1 MNPTRYL
8 FFTGKGGV
16 GKTSLAA
23 AKALE
28 LAESGKKTLIIST
41 DPASNLDEV
50 FGVTLGSHPTAIPGV
65 PHLSGA
71 NLDPEAAAAA
81 YRERMVA
88 PYRGKLPELV
98 IQAMEEQFSGACT
111 TEIAAFDEFVALIA
125 DPRNTAE
132 FDHVVFDTAPTGHT
146 LRLLSL
152 PGAWADY
159 LDTTTSESSCL
170 GPLAGL
176 KEKQGLYAAALAAL
190 CDTGLTTLVLVA
202 RPDDSSL
209 REASRTAH
217 ELGDLGIRNVE
228 LIVNALLG
236 DLSTEDPTA
245 LAMKR
250 EQEAALARIPENL
263 QSVPRRA
270 VPLLGR
276 NLVGLPALRALG
288 RADLVAPTALA
299 GIPEG
304 NSFSLF
310 VDDLAGAGRGV
321 IMTMGKGGVGKTTV
335 AAKIAQELADRG
347 HTVQLTTTDPAG
359 DIQSLVESRANLS
372 VHRIDP
378 AAEVAA
384 YSKAALDRARL
395 TMEPDAVALLEEDM
409 RSPCTEEIAVFRAF
423 AEAVAGGD
431 DHFVVIDTAPTGH
444 TILLMDATEAYH
456 REIARTQSDAPDS
469 VRQLLP
475 RLRDGAFTKMVLVA
489 LPEPTP
495 VHEAMRLQRD
505 LERAGIHPAGWVV
518 NRSLS
523 LTGTVEPV
531 LQAKAA
537 AESGP
542 MQEVLSLGLPVVVL
556 PWEISAGVGAASA
569 GFR

>member
-111 TEIAAFDEFVALIA
+111 TEIAAFDEFVALMA

-190 CDTGLTTLVLVA
+190 SETGLTTLVLVA

-228 LIVNALLG
+228 LIVNAVLG

-263 QSVPRRA
+263 QCLPRRA
-270 VPLLGR
+270 VPLLGG

-288 RADLVAPTALA
+288 RTDLAAPTALA
-299 GIPEG
+299 GMPEG
-304 NSFSLF
+304 QSFSQF
-310 VDDLAGAGRGV
+310 VDHLAAAGRGV

-456 REIARTQSDAPDS
+456 REIARTQSDAPES

-542 MQEVLSLGLPVVVL
+542 VQEVLSLGLPVVVL
-556 PWEISAGVGAASA
+556 PWEVSAGFGAASA
-569 GFR
+569 SVR

>member
-1 MNPTRYL
+1 MSDTRYL

-28 LAESGKKTLIIST
+28 LAEAGKSTLIIST

-50 FGVTLGSHPTAIPGV
+50 FGVSLGSEPTSIPGA
-65 PHLSGA
+65 PGLFGA

-98 IQAMEEQFSGACT
+98 IRSMEEQFSGACT
-111 TEIAAFDEFVALIA
+111 TEIAAFDEFVALMA
-125 DPRNTAE
+125 DPGLTQQ

-159 LDTTTSESSCL
+159 LETTTSESSCL

-176 KEKQGLYAAALAAL
+176 KEKQGLYAAALSAL
-190 CDTGLTTLVLVA
+190 SDGDQTTLILVA

-209 REASRTAH
+209 REASRTAN
-217 ELGDLGIRNVE
+217 ELGDLGIKNVQ
-228 LIVNALLG
+228 LIVNAVLG
-236 DLSTEDPTA
+236 ELETNDATA
-245 LAMKR
+245 VSMKSSQASSLGR
-250 EQEAALARIPENL
+250 LPENL
-263 QSVPRRA
+263 RGAPRRE
-270 VPLLGR
+270 VPLLGG
-276 NLVGLPALRALG
+276 NMVGVDALRALRG
-288 RADLVAPTALA
+288 KTLSGVASPVE
-299 GIPEG
+299 IPVG
-304 NSFSLF
+304 LSFSEF
-310 VDDLAGAGRGV
+310 VDHLSRSGHGV
-321 IMTMGKGGVGKTTV
+321 IMTLGKGGVGKTTV
-335 AAKIAQELADRG
+335 AAKIAEELANWG
-347 HTVQLTTTDPAG
+347 HRVQLTTTDPAG
-359 DIQSLVESRANLS
+359 DIQSLVEGKENLS

-378 AAEVAA
+378 ASEVAA
-384 YSKAALDRARL
+384 YSEAALAKARE

-423 AEAVAGGD
+423 AEAVAGGS

-456 REIARTQSDAPDS
+456 REIARTQSDAPES

-475 RLRDGAFTKMVLVA
+475 RLRDPEFTKMVLVA

-495 VHEAMRLQRD
+495 VHEAMRLQAD
-505 LERAGIHPAGWVV
+505 LARAGISPAGWVI
-518 NRSLS
+518 NRSLA
-523 LTGTVEPV
+523 LTGTTEPV
-531 LQAKAA
+531 LRAKAA

-542 MQEVLSLGLPVVVL
+542 VDELRALSLPTTVL
-556 PWEISAGVGAASA
+556 PWRAAGELIPS
-569 GFR
+569 

>member
-1 MNPTRYL
+1 MSDTRYL

-28 LAESGKKTLIIST
+28 LAEAGKSTLIIST

-50 FGVTLGSHPTAIPGV
+50 FGVSLGSEPTSIPGA
-65 PHLSGA
+65 PGLSGA

-98 IQAMEEQFSGACT
+98 IRSMEEQFSGACT
-111 TEIAAFDEFVALIA
+111 TEIAAFDEFVALMA
-125 DPRNTAE
+125 DPGLTE
-132 FDHVVFDTAPTGHT
+132 QFDHVVFDTAPTGHT

-159 LDTTTSESSCL
+159 LETTTSESSCL

-176 KEKQGLYAAALAAL
+176 KEKQGLYAAALSAL
-190 CDTGLTTLVLVA
+190 SDGDQTTLILVA

-209 REASRTAH
+209 REASRTAS
-217 ELGDLGIRNVE
+217 ELGDLGIKNVQ
-228 LIVNALLG
+228 LIVNAVLG
-236 DLSTEDPTA
+236 ELETNDATA
-245 LAMKR
+245 VSMKSS
-250 EQEAALARIPENL
+250 QAASLGRLPENL
-263 QSVPRRA
+263 QGAPRRE
-270 VPLLGR
+270 VPLLGG
-276 NLVGLPALRALG
+276 NMVGLDALRALRG
-288 RADLVAPTALA
+288 KALSGVASAVE
-299 GIPEG
+299 IPVG
-304 NSFSLF
+304 LSFSEF
-310 VDDLAGAGRGV
+310 VDHLSRSGHGV
-321 IMTMGKGGVGKTTV
+321 IMTLGKGGVGKTTV
-335 AAKIAQELADRG
+335 AAKIAEELASRG
-347 HTVQLTTTDPAG
+347 HRVQLTTTDPAG
-359 DIQSLVESRANLS
+359 DIQSLVEGQENLS

-384 YSKAALDRARL
+384 YSEAALAKARE

-423 AEAVAGGD
+423 AEAVAGGG

-456 REIARTQSDAPDS
+456 REIARTQSDAPES

-475 RLRDGAFTKMVLVA
+475 RLRDPEFTKMVLVA

-495 VHEAMRLQRD
+495 VHEAMRLQAD
-505 LERAGIHPAGWVV
+505 LARAGISPAGWVI
-518 NRSLS
+518 NRSLA
-523 LTGTVEPV
+523 LTGTTEPV
-531 LQAKAA
+531 LRAKAA

-542 MQEVLSLGLPVVVL
+542 VDEVRSLSLPTTVL
-556 PWEISAGVGAASA
+556 PWHAAGDLIPG
-569 GFR
+569 